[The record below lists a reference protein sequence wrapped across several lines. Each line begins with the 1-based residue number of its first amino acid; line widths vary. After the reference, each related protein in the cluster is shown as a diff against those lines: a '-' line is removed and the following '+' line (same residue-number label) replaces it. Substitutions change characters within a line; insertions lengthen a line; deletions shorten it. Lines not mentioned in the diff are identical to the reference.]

1 MLDVH
6 SYLNQLPMFG
16 VVGQSAANYDL
27 GAIRTICSLLG
38 QPQDRFPSIHVAGT
52 NGKGSVSSLLASVH
66 QVAGYRTGLYTSPH
80 LIRVNERC
88 RINGVP
94 IGDDHM
100 QAFFERVR
108 PWLDGNPL
116 TYFEFTTAMA
126 FWWFAEQ
133 HVDIAV
139 IETGLGGRLD
149 ATNVLTPTCA
159 VITSIGMDHADVL
172 GATLTDIAREKAGIL
187 KPGSRS
193 VIGPVPDQVRPVFA
207 QADPDAL
214 FIREPLTDIP
224 TDLESAYSGWNLAM
238 AKAALTLPVSEEA
251 FRLGALQVRANT
263 GFRARFE
270 RLRADRDWFFDGAH
284 NLDALTALQSF
295 VSERFPDREP
305 TYIVALMRD
314 KLTPD
319 VAALLKTLPN
329 LRWVELDLPRA
340 ATMDDLRNAGVDAVL
355 FDDPTALSELKL
367 AILAG
372 SFYFYGTA
380 TRWVDSIP

>member
-1 MLDVH
+1 MHDVH

-16 VVGQSAANYDL
+16 VVGRSAANYDL
-27 GAIRTICSLLG
+27 GAIRTICSRLG
-38 QPQDRFPSIHVAGT
+38 QPQDRFKSIHIAGT
-52 NGKGSVSSLLASVH
+52 NGKGSVSSLLASIH
-66 QVAGYRTGLYTSPH
+66 QAAGYRTGLYTSPH

-88 RINGVP
+88 RIDGVP
-94 IGDDHM
+94 IRDDEM
-100 QAFFERVR
+100 AGFFDVVR
-108 PWLDGNPL
+108 PWLDETPL
-116 TYFEFTTAMA
+116 SYFEFTTAMA

-133 HVDIAV
+133 NVDIAV

-149 ATNVLTPTCA
+149 ATNVLTPTCS

-172 GATLTDIAREKAGIL
+172 GSTLTHIAREKAGIL
-187 KPGSRS
+187 KPGCRS
-193 VIGPVPDQVRPVFA
+193 VIGPVPADVRSVFEE
-207 QADPDAL
+207 ADPRAV
-214 FIREPLTDIP
+214 FIREPITDIP
-224 TDLESAYSGWNLAM
+224 TDLESAFSGWNLAM

-251 FRLGALQVRANT
+251 FRRGASQVCRST

-270 RLRADRDWFFDGAH
+270 RLRADRDWYFDGAH
-284 NLDALTALQSF
+284 NLDALTALRAF
-295 VSERFPDREP
+295 VAERFPEREP

-319 VAALLKTLPN
+319 VAAFLNTLPN
-329 LRWVELDLPRA
+329 LHWVELDLPRA
-340 ATMDDLRNAGVDAVL
+340 ARMEDLRQAGVDAVR

-372 SFYFYGTA
+372 SFYFYETA